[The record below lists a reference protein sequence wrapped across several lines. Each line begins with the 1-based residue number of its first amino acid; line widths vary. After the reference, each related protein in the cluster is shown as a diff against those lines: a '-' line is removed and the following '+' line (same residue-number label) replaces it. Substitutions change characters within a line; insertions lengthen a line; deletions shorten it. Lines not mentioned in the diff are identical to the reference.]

1 MKNNHHF
8 FQVKM
13 SAEIEVFIEC
23 EDEDYAGRYAISDR
37 GNVINLKTGH
47 IPKTYLNRDGYPQ
60 VSFCDSSKMTTRSVH
75 RLMAKAWIENPENK
89 PEVDHIDRNKQ
100 NNTLSNLR
108 WVTHQENSLNR
119 GFVVFSQKYCVSHCL
134 SLPRPSKWFCQWRQ
148 DNMVKR
154 CFFLKEE
161 DARKFARE
169 NLEGKPF
176 LQPLHK
182 PKV

>member
-23 EDEDYAGRYAISDR
+23 ECDDFPGKYAISDR
-37 GNVINLKTGH
+37 GNVINLMTKKILKQH
-47 IPKTYLNRDGYPQ
+47 IAVDGYLR
-60 VSFCDSSKMTTRSVH
+60 VDFCGHCTHKSRLLH
-75 RLMAKAWIENPENK
+75 RLLAKAWIPNPENK

-108 WVTHQENSLNR
+108 WVSRQENILNR
-119 GFVVFSQKYCVSHCL
+119 DVVEFSKKYCVSYQ
-134 SLPRPSKWFCQWRQ
+134 RTFQKRRKWQVQWRQ
-148 DNMVKR
+148 DDIAKSR
-154 CFFLKEE
+154 CFLTEE
-161 DARKFARE
+161 EARKFARE

-176 LQPLHK
+176 LQPIHK